1 MSQPANKSQSLSN
14 HTRFD
19 PPFHFI
25 AAPIL
30 IGNFFGVIGF
40 TIGYAIHHGKHGLLL
55 HLWLIIVSFALLVVA
70 ANSRIK
76 DLKVQDRVIRLEE
89 RLRFAALLPPDEAA
103 AAHALSIRQIIALR
117 FATDDELP
125 ALVRR
130 ALADG
135 LTPKQIKAAISQ
147 WRPDDHRV

>member
-1 MSQPANKSQSLSN
+1 MSDSQNLTN
-14 HTRFD
+14 HARLD

-25 AAPIL
+25 AAPVL
-30 IGNFFGVIGF
+30 LANFFGVLGY
-40 TIGYAIHHGKHGLLL
+40 TIGRAIHYGTHGLLVQ
-55 HLWLIIVSFALLVVA
+55 LWLIVVSFALLVVA
-70 ANSRIK
+70 MNSRAK

-89 RLRFAALLPPDEAA
+89 RLRFAALLQPAEHAA
-103 AAHALSIRQIIALR
+103 ASALTLRQIIALR
-117 FATDDELP
+117 FASDSELP

-130 ALADG
+130 TLSEN